1 MRRRRVA
8 LGVSTARLAEEIG
21 VRPSEISRWERG
33 DTTPPPTRIRAM
45 ARVLG
50 LDQATML
57 SWIAGA
63 GDFEPSAADVEHVD
77 ITIDLA
83 PPDPFVVIT
92 DRSRTVAVSVTR
104 NPPKKPQSVAVRPI
118 LRPPTGCVG
127 VSRTDDVTRGR
138 PPCVLARRRVPPRD
152 ASTSDLHRADDSR
165 RRRTHRARSHVQV
178 GARPTRERL
187 RRPARSFSGDPA
199 DSGCRISDVGYRM
212 SDIGCRMPDIG
223 CRISDAGYRMPDNGC
238 RITDAGYRRFLSVI
252 RYPSCPVSIPDIWDL
267 P

>member
-1 MRRRRVA
+1 MGVDRAAVEATVGALLHHRRVA
-8 LGVSTARLAEEIG
+8 LGMSTARLAEDIG

-63 GDFEPSAADVEHVD
+63 GDFEPSAADVDHVD

-104 NPPKKPQSVAVRPI
+104 NAPKPQPVAVRPV
-118 LRPPTGCVG
+118 LRPPPLLQFFPHQRCR
-127 VSRTDDVTRGR
+127 SKPIVTCIRRWPGFRGT
-138 PPCVLARRRVPPRD
+138 PA
-152 ASTSDLHRADDSR
+152 SDLHRADDSR

-178 GARPTRERL
+178 GA
-187 RRPARSFSGDPA
+187 
-199 DSGCRISDVGYRM
+199 
-212 SDIGCRMPDIG
+212 
-223 CRISDAGYRMPDNGC
+223 
-238 RITDAGYRRFLSVI
+238 
-252 RYPSCPVSIPDIWDL
+252 W
-267 P
+267 

>member
-1 MRRRRVA
+1 MGVDRAVGETSVGARMRRRRVA

-104 NPPKKPQSVAVRPI
+104 NSPKPQPVAVRPI
-118 LRPPTGCVG
+118 LRPPPVASVFPAPTMSLEADRHVYSPVAGFPRETHPHLTSTG
-127 VSRTDDVTRGR
+127 RMI
-138 PPCVLARRRVPPRD
+138 RVVAALIALGLTFRW
-152 ASTSDLHRADDSR
+152 ALGELGHGFGDL
-165 RRRTHRARSHVQV
+165 
-178 GARPTRERL
+178 L
-187 RRPARSFSGDPA
+187 
-199 DSGCRISDVGYRM
+199 
-212 SDIGCRMPDIG
+212 
-223 CRISDAGYRMPDNGC
+223 
-238 RITDAGYRRFLSVI
+238 
-252 RYPSCPVSIPDIWDL
+252 DL
-267 P
+267 FGGP

>member
-1 MRRRRVA
+1 MGVDRAAVEATVGALLHHRRVA
-8 LGVSTARLAEEIG
+8 LGMSTARLAEDIG

-63 GDFEPSAADVEHVD
+63 GDFEPSAADVDHVD

-104 NPPKKPQSVAVRPI
+104 NAPKPQPVAVRPV
-118 LRPPTGCVG
+118 LRPPPVASVFPAPTMSLEADRHVYSSVAGFPRAAHPHLTSTG
-127 VSRTDDVTRGR
+127 RMI
-138 PPCVLARRRVPPRD
+138 RVVAALIALGLTFRW
-152 ASTSDLHRADDSR
+152 ALGELGHGFGDL
-165 RRRTHRARSHVQV
+165 
-178 GARPTRERL
+178 L
-187 RRPARSFSGDPA
+187 
-199 DSGCRISDVGYRM
+199 
-212 SDIGCRMPDIG
+212 
-223 CRISDAGYRMPDNGC
+223 
-238 RITDAGYRRFLSVI
+238 
-252 RYPSCPVSIPDIWDL
+252 DL
-267 P
+267 FGGP